1 MAFKVCIA
9 WAISAVAVLVSSAIA
24 SPSHKGS
31 SPLTLPSTDVAS
43 STDEGVAADGEEEH
57 ADEPEEDAD

>member
-9 WAISAVAVLVSSAIA
+9 WAISAVALMVSSAIA

-31 SPLTLPSTDVAS
+31 SLLALPSTDVAS
-43 STDEGVAADGEEEH
+43 TDEVVTTDGEEEH

>member
-9 WAISAVAVLVSSAIA
+9 WAISAVAVMVSSAIA
-24 SPSHKGS
+24 SPSYKGS

-43 STDEGVAADGEEEH
+43 STDEGVTEGEEDH